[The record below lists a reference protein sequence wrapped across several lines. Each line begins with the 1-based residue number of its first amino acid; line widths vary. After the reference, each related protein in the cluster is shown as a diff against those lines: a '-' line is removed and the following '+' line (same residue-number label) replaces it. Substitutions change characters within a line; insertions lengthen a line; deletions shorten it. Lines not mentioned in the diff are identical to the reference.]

1 MHHQVTVTHQIIFV
15 LTRGLTLFLNRNK
28 ELEETKE
35 KLKETEEELATTKRT
50 LEETRTESAA
60 MKVSFEKVISDLEEE
75 LYDET
80 IQKERLLKVK
90 AELEAEVASLRW
102 YFQPLGTYLSMF
114 QTTYHIW

>member
-1 MHHQVTVTHQIIFV
+1 M
-15 LTRGLTLFLNRNK
+15 
-28 ELEETKE
+28 
-35 KLKETEEELATTKRT
+35 KETEEELATTKRT
-50 LEETRTESAA
+50 LDETRAESAA

-102 YFQPLGTYLSMF
+102 YFQPLGTYSQRVAHHRSGHNVLF
-114 QTTYHIW
+114 LTRCRCR